1 MKHLSKLAV
10 LGAVL
15 AASASSAFATTV
27 TVNGWFW
34 NSTVST
40 IVPCSLPVDGNCT
53 GVEGAIPAT
62 IPSLSSAS
70 DVFTVSN
77 PIGAN
82 LFNFF
87 SSTDVNLNSFLTTGS
102 NGLSN
107 GDTVNYTVGTG
118 SDPSIN
124 QGLFEFT
131 GSAYLPAGFVITA
144 SHDDGVN
151 LYLSGL
157 GEVITAGGPTSDE
170 LSTYTVGTS
179 GTYSFVLDYAE
190 TNGAPAQLTS
200 NLTATPEPSSLMLLG
215 TGLFGAAGMMFR
227 RRKATI

>member
-1 MKHLSKLAV
+1 MEYFGKLAV

-15 AASASSAFATTV
+15 AASASTSFATTV
-27 TVNGWFW
+27 NGTFW

-40 IVPCSLPVDGNCT
+40 IQPCNPAVDGSCT
-53 GVEGAIPAT
+53 GNEGAIPST
-62 IPSLSSAS
+62 IPSTSTAS

-77 PIGAN
+77 PSGAN

-87 SSTDVNLNSFLTTGS
+87 SSTDVGLNTFLTTGL

-124 QGLFEFT
+124 DGLFQFT
-131 GSAYLPAGFVITA
+131 GSTYLPAGFVIDA
-144 SHDDGVN
+144 SHDDGIN
-151 LYLSGL
+151 LYLNGA
-157 GEVITAGGPTSDE
+157 EVITAGGPTTAD
-170 LSTYTVGTS
+170 LSTYTVGTT

-200 NLTATPEPSSLMLLG
+200 NLTATPEPSSLLLLG
-215 TGLFGAAGMMFR
+215 TGLFGAAGLMFR
-227 RRKATI
+227 RRQGS

>member
-1 MKHLSKLAV
+1 MKYLSKLAV

-15 AASASSAFATTV
+15 AASASTSFATTV
-27 TVNGWFW
+27 NGYFW

-40 IVPCSLPVDGNCT
+40 ITACSPAIDGSCT
-53 GVEGAIPAT
+53 GTEGAIPAT
-62 IPSLSSAS
+62 IPSSALAS

-87 SSTDVNLNSFLTTGS
+87 SSTDVTLNSFLTTGS

-124 QGLFEFT
+124 DGLFEFT
-131 GSAYLPAGFVITA
+131 GSVYLPAGTVIDAT
-144 SHDDGVN
+144 HDDGVN

-157 GEVITAGGPTSDE
+157 GEVITAGGPTSAD
-170 LSTYTVGTS
+170 LSTYTVGTT
-179 GTYSFVLDYAE
+179 GTYSFVMDYAE

-215 TGLFGAAGMMFR
+215 TGLFGAAGLLFR
-227 RRKATI
+227 RQTVAVV